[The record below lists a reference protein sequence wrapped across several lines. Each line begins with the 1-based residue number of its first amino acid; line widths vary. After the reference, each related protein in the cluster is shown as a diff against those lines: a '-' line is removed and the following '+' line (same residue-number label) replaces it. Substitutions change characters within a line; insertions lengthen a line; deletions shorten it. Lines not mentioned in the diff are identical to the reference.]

1 MIKELEELA
10 RYLRKSGPY
19 SDFVQVQEPYQVFY
33 KGINYPLYSFVLG
46 SKKPEAPTFFLV
58 GGVHGLERIG
68 AQLCFSYL
76 KHLIDRSLWDQVF
89 QSMLKEI
96 RFVFIPLL
104 NPVGYVGYMRSNGNG
119 VDLMRNSPL
128 DGQGH
133 VPWLVGGHR
142 LTSKLPWYRGVIGKI
157 ELENQYLEDIFKQHC
172 IQSKCVV
179 AVDFHSGFGL
189 KDQLWFPY
197 AHSRNN
203 FPHLP
208 HVHSLLNLFEKT
220 YPYHVYKIEP
230 QNQVYMLHGDMWDYL
245 YFKYQKENQGV
256 FIPLTLEMGSW
267 SWVKKNPIQIIS
279 KDGLFNPMKG
289 HREKRTYR
297 RHHLLLDFLSHAL
310 ISNGA
315 WADLDTQQ
323 LLKHGKLAQERWY
336 EL

>member
-10 RYLRKSGPY
+10 RYLKKSGPY
-19 SDFVQVQEPYQVFY
+19 SDFIEVNELSQVSY
-33 KGINYPLYSFVLG
+33 KGKDYPLHSFILG
-46 SKKPEAPTFFLV
+46 CKNPEAPTYFLT

-76 KHLIDRSLWDQVF
+76 KHLIDRILWDQVF
-89 QSMLKEI
+89 LNMLKDI

-104 NPVGYVGYMRSNGNG
+104 NPVGYEHYTRSNANG
-119 VDLMRNSPL
+119 VDLMRNSPI
-128 DGQGH
+128 DAVDK

-142 LTSKLPWYRGVIGKI
+142 VSNKLPWYRGTPGQ
-157 ELENQYLEDIFKQHC
+157 LEPENKFLEDVFTKYC
-172 IQSKCVV
+172 LKSKCLI

-197 AHSRNN
+197 AHTKDI

-208 HVHSLLNLFEKT
+208 HVHSLLALFEKT

-230 QNQVYMLHGDMWDYL
+230 QNQVYMLHGDLWDYL
-245 YFKYQKENQGV
+245 YLKYKKENNGV

-267 SWVKKNPIQIIS
+267 SWVKKNPIQLIS
-279 KDGLFNPMKG
+279 KDGLFNPIKG

-297 RHHLLLDFLSHAL
+297 RHHLLLDFISHAL
-310 ISNGA
+310 ISNHV
-315 WADLDTQQ
+315 WADLDPQQ
-323 LLKHGKLAQERWY
+323 QLKHGNLAKAKWY
-336 EL
+336 EV